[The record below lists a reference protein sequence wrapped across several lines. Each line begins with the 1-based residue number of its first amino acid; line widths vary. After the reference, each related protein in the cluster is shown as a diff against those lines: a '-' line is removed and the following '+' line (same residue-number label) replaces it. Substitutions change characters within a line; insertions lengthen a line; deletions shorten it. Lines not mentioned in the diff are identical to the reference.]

1 MQFFPN
7 LLIFSFFFHFVSV
20 LCRESDPVLRRTKD
34 LSPIDLVVLDF
45 PPKSPDLNPIE
56 NNWEIMDATNP
67 ENTTELLF
75 SIERAFDY
83 IKTDGHEMLI
93 NTLNSMPRRF
103 DIVVEKK
110 EKVVI
115 ISHLKPFSQFL
126 HFDVFGL
133 LVS

>member
-7 LLIFSFFFHFVSV
+7 LLIFSFFLHFVSV
-20 LCRESDPVLRRTKD
+20 LCCESDPVLCRTKD

-56 NNWEIMDATNP
+56 NNWEIMDAFIKKGTNP
-67 ENTTELLF
+67 ENRTERLF
-75 SIERAFDY
+75 SIERAVDY

-103 DIVVEKK
+103 DMVVEKK
-110 EKVVI
+110 GE
-115 ISHLKPFSQFL
+115 SCNC
-126 HFDVFGL
+126 
-133 LVS
+133 